1 MCMLTLTMSYITILI
16 EKLFYVNNILAFFNI
31 FNHDLLIL
39 VTLKLYNTI
48 FFINS
53 TVLKFYFFTV
63 LVILLDP

>member
-1 MCMLTLTMSYITILI
+1 MYVNFDHVIYYHFNWKIVN
-16 EKLFYVNNILAFFNI
+16 VNNILAFFNI

-39 VTLKLYNTI
+39 VTLKLYNTV

>member
-1 MCMLTLTMSYITILI
+1 MLTLTMSYITILI

-39 VTLKLYNTI
+39 VTLKLYNTV

-53 TVLKFYFFTV
+53 TVLKFYFLQF
-63 LVILLDP
+63 

>member
-1 MCMLTLTMSYITILI
+1 MLTLTMSYITILI

-39 VTLKLYNTI
+39 VTLKLYNTV

-53 TVLKFYFFTV
+53 TVLKFYFITV